1 MARGAR
7 STAAR
12 HARRLTIVAATRPR
26 IVIAPDSFKG
36 SVSAAQAAA
45 AIATGLRRV
54 WSDADLRIVP
64 LADGGEGTLDA
75 VLSAGGERRT
85 ARVSGA
91 AGAPLNAAYGVL
103 AADTAVIESAQI
115 VGLTDAGGL
124 ARPVE
129 QRSTQGLGELLRQ
142 LLDAGMR
149 RIMVGLGGSSTND
162 GGAGLLA
169 GLGLRLVAADGGTVE
184 PTPAGLAALA
194 RVDASSLNPSITQ
207 ARITIMSDVNN
218 PLCGAR
224 GATAMFGAQK
234 GVRPEMV
241 AEIDARLAHFAA
253 LAESALGQ
261 RAQDRPGAG
270 AAGGLGFALLL
281 LGGELRSGAEV
292 IADLLGLDA
301 ALAGADWLITGEGH
315 SDRQTLLGKT
325 PWVAASRAASCG
337 VPATLVSGGIDR
349 DVLPE
354 LSRHFAGCHS
364 ITFGP
369 TTLEACLADAA
380 GLLADRA
387 EQLARVFRAGR

>member
-1 MARGAR
+1 MARCAR
-7 STAAR
+7 SAAAR
-12 HARRLTIVAATRPR
+12 YARRVTIVAARPPR

-54 WSDADLRIVP
+54 WSDAELRIVP

-75 VLSAGGERRT
+75 VLLAGGERRR

-91 AGAPLNAAYGVL
+91 AGASVDAAYGVI
-103 AADTAVIESAQI
+103 AADTAVIECAQI

-124 ARPVE
+124 AQPVE
-129 QRSTQGLGELLRQ
+129 RRSTRGVGELLQQ
-142 LLDAGMR
+142 LLGAGMR

-169 GLGLRLVAADGGTVE
+169 GLGLLLVDADGRVVE

-194 RVDASSLNPSITQ
+194 RVDASGLDPGLAQ
-207 ARITIMSDVNN
+207 AHMTIMSDVNN
-218 PLCGAR
+218 PLCGQR
-224 GATAMFGAQK
+224 GATAIFGPQK
-234 GVRPEMV
+234 GVRPERV

-253 LAESALGQ
+253 LAEAALGQ
-261 RAQDRPGAG
+261 RARDVPGAG

-292 IADLLGLDA
+292 VADLLGLDA
-301 ALAGADWLITGEGH
+301 ALAGADWLITGEGR

-325 PWVAASRAASCG
+325 PWVAARRAALLG

-369 TTLEACLADAA
+369 ATLEACVADAA

-387 EQLARVFRAGR
+387 EQLARVFRARR